1 MNKLRNLCVTFMLL
15 LALCASTFADDG
27 IMGTGGPSRTGG
39 QTSAPGQIDTPP
51 GQMDT
56 GSNVSATTYA
66 LLNAGL
72 SVIGD
77 IIVRL

>member
-15 LALCASTFADDG
+15 LVLCAPAFAEDG

-39 QTSAPGQIDTPP
+39 QGAPGQIDTPP

-72 SVIGD
+72 SVIGN